1 MPLQSHEI
9 LDICD
14 FWLTWVPASNVYCR
28 NMWIGSLCAVLLIA
42 GLLLQPLH
50 TTPPLTSAQMSVAPK
65 PHAPC
70 GWGQIVLVKDAT
82 ENQGRGG
89 GMMREYN
96 IRLGAYW
103 PTVGSGGRPGH
114 MAEGEEGGVVGG
126 GRGWRLGDNEM
137 EWRGGVG
144 VGV

>member
-1 MPLQSHEI
+1 MAIIWMSKYATSITWNTSYLWLLADLSTNLQ
-9 LDICD
+9 C
-14 FWLTWVPASNVYCR
+14 
-28 NMWIGSLCAVLLIA
+28 LLSEHVDRQFVCGA
-42 GLLLQPLH
+42 PDRR
-50 TTPPLTSAQMSVAPK
+50 PPLAATTHNPTSDISPNVSSSQ

-70 GWGQIVLVKDAT
+70 GWGQIVLVRDAT

-114 MAEGEEGGVVGG
+114 MAEG
-126 GRGWRLGDNEM
+126 R
-137 EWRGGVG
+137 GVG
-144 VGV
+144 DWFADGLYRSRSSKQ